1 MPLSLSHT
9 PSLSRQSIKF
19 LWLLLPLISVCVCT
33 KAETISS
40 SRHRAIEIRST
51 THHTRTHSKR
61 NQTTRMSSPSGV
73 PSTMTGSGGGGGGSS
88 STTSTPTSTTT
99 PTTSS
104 ATSVTTA
111 ATKPSATATTASTTS
126 ASTSLAPSSRAED
139 ATRRLSAE
147 IDRDQFILLN
157 VGGELINTSRQTL
170 TLDSNSVL
178 GRMFA
183 QDANIGCKRDAG
195 GAVLIDR
202 VRPSNQ
208 SRIYR
213 ESIAN
218 LCLVCHSHT
227 LDGV

>member
-1 MPLSLSHT
+1 
-9 PSLSRQSIKF
+9 
-19 LWLLLPLISVCVCT
+19 
-33 KAETISS
+33 
-40 SRHRAIEIRST
+40 
-51 THHTRTHSKR
+51 
-61 NQTTRMSSPSGV
+61 MSSPSGV

-208 SRIYR
+208 SRING

-218 LCLVCHSHT
+218 LYLVCHSHSRRCLGSAVLSCVAQLPAVRQVDSRRRHQSRGRSRGGRVLSAQVVGAGHSQLQT
-227 LDGV
+227 T